1 MARKTPTLR
10 EQAEANVLAVRGS
23 YDAPG
28 FDACVAA
35 ELEEI
40 GTFMSKRTRKRN
52 SAPDKKLV
60 KLLAASKRKVAAM
73 TPRQRRK
80 MMERQA
86 ESFAHQD
93 KD

>member
-35 ELEEI
+35 ELRRLKAKA
-40 GTFMSKRTRKRN
+40 KR
-52 SAPDKKLV
+52 
-60 KLLAASKRKVAAM
+60 
-73 TPRQRRK
+73 
-80 MMERQA
+80 
-86 ESFAHQD
+86 
-93 KD
+93 